1 MIDGNLKSIM
11 TISLDKPFFNARINK
26 NEPSNS
32 EALNTNSDN
41 FEGLQNV
48 ADQFEAIF
56 LETLLRQAR
65 ESKLSDSLFD
75 SKADDNFEQMF
86 DQELANSSSKLVD
99 IGIADAIVRQM
110 SKTRI

>member
-1 MIDGNLKSIM
+1 MIDGKLKSIM
-11 TISLDKPFFNARINK
+11 NIGLDKPFFNLAENK
-26 NEPSNS
+26 NEPLNS
-32 EALNTNSDN
+32 KNLDTNSDTLA
-41 FEGLQNV
+41 GLQSV

-65 ESKLSDSLFD
+65 ESKLSDGLFD